1 MGVQA
6 SMTIEQ
12 KPKAV
17 AINLGEPGLG
27 TFPIAGDVSIISL
40 PAILDEHRL
49 ADIQRAVV
57 ICLDFARD
65 NNLFTSAV
73 SVAVLTT
80 LNGGKNTVRTETLAS
95 AAVTGDVGLLIVGTV
110 RAVGDTHIVDG
121 AHKQLLQFMREEGR
135 LAA

>member
-1 MGVQA
+1 MGAQA
-6 SMTIEQ
+6 TMAIGD
-12 KPKAV
+12 KAKAF
-17 AINLGEPGLG
+17 AINLAEGGLG
-27 TFPIAGDVSIISL
+27 TFPAANQVSIISL
-40 PAILDEHRL
+40 PATADAHRL

-65 NNLFTSAV
+65 NNLFISAV

-80 LNGGKNTVRTETLAS
+80 LNGGKVAVRTEALAS
-95 AAVTGDVGLLIVGTV
+95 AAIIDDVGILIVGSV
-110 RAVGDTHIVDG
+110 RDGGDTNIVDN